1 MELSEFGCLTE
12 SKSKHPT
19 RNASRNPLSCIR
31 DTSTQHEPLEKS
43 QKDTKTKYRAHS
55 DLPGEYPPVA
65 NRPALR

>member
-43 QKDTKTKYRAHS
+43 QKVYWSGACLT
-55 DLPGEYPPVA
+55 P
-65 NRPALR
+65 